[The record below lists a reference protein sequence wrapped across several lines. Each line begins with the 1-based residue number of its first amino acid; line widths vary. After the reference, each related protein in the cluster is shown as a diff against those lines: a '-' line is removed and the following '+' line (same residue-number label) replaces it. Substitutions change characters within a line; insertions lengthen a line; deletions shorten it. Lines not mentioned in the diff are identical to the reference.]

1 RKNINV
7 MALPREPRQKM
18 INMMYLVLTALLALN
33 VSSEI
38 LNAFKTVNNSLETT
52 NKVVDA
58 STTEIMTSLQ
68 NKLKDDGTRERA
80 QTWLPRAQKTQQL
93 TAALYTD
100 IQKYKDQILKEA
112 GADFAK
118 GDSSYKD
125 DNLDI
130 ATRIMVEHG
139 GGKDLYK
146 KLEQYRKDI
155 LAIDPAIAQ
164 QFTNSLP
171 INLAKPRTQ
180 NKGNKTWEDAYFRM
194 VPTVAALTILSKFQN
209 DVKTAENKVVTFCH
223 EKVGAVEVIQDAF
236 AAIAIANTT
245 NALPGQEIEITAGV
259 GGFSTKISPI
269 ISIGGQRQNI
279 GDDGA
284 AHYKFKAD
292 RLGSNSI
299 PVNIQYTDQNGKV
312 QNITKNVEYVV
323 GQSSAAVQLDKMNVL
338 FIGVD
343 NPVTISGSGSVD
355 QIQASISGGG
365 GVLSGGGA
373 KRTVRVTQ
381 ETDDCVIT
389 VRTPD
394 GKATPIRFRVRSIP
408 DPTPMIGQYESGDIP
423 ASYFKSQAGVRAFV
437 KNFFY
442 ETQFNVTSFRITGDG
457 SGFEEGIDEKN
468 NTGAVWSE
476 ARSIINKARP
486 GSYIYIDNIY
496 AIGPDG
502 RRRQLTP
509 LIYNLK

>member
-1 RKNINV
+1 

-38 LNAFKTVNNSLETT
+38 LNAFKTVNNSLEESSR
-52 NKVVDA
+52 VVNQ
-58 STTEIMTSLQ
+58 STTDVIASLQ
-68 NKLKDDGTRERA
+68 EKVNDAGTKEKA
-80 QTWLPRAQKTQQL
+80 TIWLAKAKQVADL
-93 TAALYTD
+93 TAAMNKQ
-100 IQKYKDQILKEA
+100 IQDLKTKILSEA
-112 GADFAK
+112 GADYSK
-118 GDSSYKD
+118 RTKSDSAYKD

-130 ATRIMVEHG
+130 ATRLMVEKG
-139 GGKDLYK
+139 AGKQLLASLTKYK
-146 KLEQYRKDI
+146 DDVLKV
-155 LAIDPAIAQ
+155 DPAISAE
-164 QFTNSLP
+164 FSKSLP
-171 INLAKPRTQ
+171 IHLEKPKTQ
-180 NKGNKTWEDAYFRM
+180 NKGNNTWEAAYFRM

-223 EKVGAVEVIQDAF
+223 EQVGKVVYRQDAF
-236 AAIAIANTT
+236 AALAIANTT

-259 GGFSTKISPI
+259 GGFSKAITPK
-269 ISIGGQRQNI
+269 ISIGGQTVAL

-292 RLGSNSI
+292 RLGNNSI
-299 PVNIQYTDQNGKV
+299 PVVISYTDQDGKV
-312 QNITKNVEYVV
+312 QNITKTVEYVV

-343 NPVTISGSGSVD
+343 NPVTVSGSGSVD
-355 QIQASISGGG
+355 QIQATISGGG
-365 GVLSGGGA
+365 GQIINNGGS

-381 ETDDCVIT
+381 ETDECIIT

-423 ASYFKSQAGVRAFV
+423 AAYFKSQAGVRAFV

-457 SGFEEGIDEKN
+457 AGFEEGILEAN

-476 ARSIINKARP
+476 ARNIVNKCRP
-486 GSYIYIDNIY
+486 NSYIYIDNIY
-496 AIGPDG
+496 AVGPDG
-502 RRRQLTP
+502 RRRKLTP

>member
-1 RKNINV
+1 
-7 MALPREPRQKM
+7 MSLPREPRQKM

-38 LNAFKTVNNSLETT
+38 LNAFKTVNSSLEAT
-52 NKVVDA
+52 NKVVTA
-58 STTEIMTSLQ
+58 STQEIMTSL
-68 NKLKDDGTRERA
+68 KAKMTEDGTRERA
-80 QTWLPRAQKTQQL
+80 QIWYPHAEKAQQMSTD
-93 TAALYTD
+93 LYNY
-100 IQKYKDQILKEA
+100 IQKFKDQIYKEA

-139 GGKDLYK
+139 GGKELYNKLDQYK
-146 KLEQYRKDI
+146 KNM
-155 LAIDPAIAQ
+155 LAIDPKIAA
-164 QFTNSLP
+164 QFGNSLP
-171 INLAKPRTQ
+171 INLAKPKTH

-194 VPTVAALTILSKFQN
+194 TPTVAAITILSKFQN
-209 DVKTAENKVVTFCH
+209 DVKTSENKVISFCH
-223 EKVGAVEVIQDAF
+223 EQVGKVDVIQDAF

-259 GGFSTKISPI
+259 GGFSTKISPKI
-269 ISIGGQRQNI
+269 NIGGQSMTI
-279 GDDGA
+279 GEDGA

-292 RLGSNSI
+292 RLGSNSV

-312 QNITKNVEYVV
+312 QNITKTVEYVV
-323 GQSSAAVQLDKMNVL
+323 GQSNAAVQLDKMNVL

-343 NPVTISGSGSVD
+343 NPITISGSGSAD
-355 QIQASISGGG
+355 RLEARISGGG
-365 GVLSGGGA
+365 GQLIGTGA
-373 KRTVRVTQ
+373 KRFVRVSQ

-389 VRTPD
+389 VTTPD

-408 DPTPMIGQYESGDIP
+408 DPTPMVGNSESGDVTT
-423 ASYFKSQAGVRAFV
+423 AAFRSQAGVRAFV

-442 ETQFNVTSFRITGDG
+442 ETQFNVTQFRITGDG
-457 SGFEEGIDEKN
+457 AGFEEGIDEAN
-468 NTGAVWSE
+468 NTGAVWNE
-476 ARSIINKARP
+476 AKRIISKCRP

-496 AIGPDG
+496 AVGPDG
-502 RRRQLTP
+502 RRRKLTP